1 VLGIVFGLGLPCWC
15 NGGVVNRESLGTA
28 GITDVFTIKALLS
41 ARHNGWI
48 HSSSDITS
56 LAGP

>member
-1 VLGIVFGLGLPCWC
+1 M
-15 NGGVVNRESLGTA
+15 NRESLGTA